1 MKESHLRLLGSAGR
15 SAFELFPRGS
25 GAHRWSCT
33 ITGTVLDRVPLL
45 VGICERKWNGA
56 PCRIEA
62 PASMQLALRDP
73 LVFALCATHSHR
85 RLLLYERS
93 PVAAEATGRE
103 KDESESGESR
113 THDVRSRG
121 NGLKRPGL
129 SLLR

>member
-1 MKESHLRLLGSAGR
+1 MEWSPVS
-15 SAFELFPRGS
+15 EL
-25 GAHRWSCT
+25 
-33 ITGTVLDRVPLL
+33 
-45 VGICERKWNGA
+45 
-56 PCRIEA
+56 
-62 PASMQLALRDP
+62 
-73 LVFALCATHSHR
+73 HR

-103 KDESESGESR
+103 SESESGESR